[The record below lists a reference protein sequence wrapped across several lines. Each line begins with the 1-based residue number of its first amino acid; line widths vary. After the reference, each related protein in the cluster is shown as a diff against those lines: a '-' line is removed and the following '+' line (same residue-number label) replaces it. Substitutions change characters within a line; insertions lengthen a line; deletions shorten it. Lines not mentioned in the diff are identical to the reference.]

1 MEIRKLRVDEIP
13 GAAEILAQGRELLR
27 SRGIPQWQR
36 GDYPGVRELTEDV
49 ARCEA
54 YAVEESGRI
63 VASFAFSTA
72 VDPSYLHL
80 ESGAWLTDGSLY
92 ATVHRLAVAPE
103 MRGRGVAGFIYAGA
117 SELARALGAASIRVD
132 THPQNLSMQRAMTKA
147 GFVFCGELLLV
158 EGDEAGDRRY
168 GYELLL

>member
-1 MEIRKLRVDEIP
+1 M
-13 GAAEILAQGRELLR
+13 
-27 SRGIPQWQR
+27 
-36 GDYPGVRELTEDV
+36 
-49 ARCEA
+49 
-54 YAVEESGRI
+54 
-63 VASFAFSTA
+63 
-72 VDPSYLHL
+72 
-80 ESGAWLTDGSLY
+80 TDGSLY
-92 ATVHRLAVAPE
+92 ATVHRLAVSPE